1 MKEEPDL
8 EDLVQPEW
16 IEALVGTSDLP
27 SGALDEVAA
36 LLRRNLA
43 AEGGHTVRAAARLQ
57 HQAKWRTCFGVPTE
71 DEVPTEIAAGKVLVQ
86 PPPPLH
92 STAAGIDG
100 DPSSCQ
106 RGAEGVQ
113 SLRWQ
118 QHRAVEQQQ
127 SAQQRR
133 RQAEAPRGVAQ
144 GCPLVVVTVRKHF
157 SGDSLDEL
165 ERFVVLVLDTA
176 CHYAVAAPAGQL
188 AALFDLRGV
197 TMRNL
202 HMAAVRMV
210 FATLERH
217 FPERLRAIYLLDAS
231 WVFHGAWHLI
241 EPFIDANSRSKVR
254 FLSGSEG
261 RAALLQDLGPDVVP
275 VEFGGQAG
283 AVPIEVAARCLP
295 AWQQAQQRQPELEQ
309 ATQHQPEQQPA
320 AAQIAAIAAG

>member
-71 DEVPTEIAAGKVLVQ
+71 ARAPCKCTGCCHGCIWSAGGNGAHRHGIPPASPFCRPALQDEVPTEIAAGKVLVQ

-144 GCPLVVVTVRKHF
+144 GCPLVVVSVRKHF

-165 ERFVVLVLDTA
+165 EVREQKRHELPFTALQQWQRWLAIRGLGPCQAPHGAQAADTPCRCAAPWFACFIPCVVLLGA
-176 CHYAVAAPAGQL
+176 SLWAVIQAAPSVRLWPCAP
-188 AALFDLRGV
+188 
-197 TMRNL
+197 L
-202 HMAAVRMV
+202 H
-210 FATLERH
+210 
-217 FPERLRAIYLLDAS
+217 
-231 WVFHGAWHLI
+231 
-241 EPFIDANSRSKVR
+241 
-254 FLSGSEG
+254 
-261 RAALLQDLGPDVVP
+261 RAALCC
-275 VEFGGQAG
+275 AG
-283 AVPIEVAARCLP
+283 AGHGLP
-295 AWQQAQQRQPELEQ
+295 LRRGRPRW
-309 ATQHQPEQQPA
+309 
-320 AAQIAAIAAG
+320 AAGRAV